1 MHHRVLGE
9 RMSFLQRLWGWLTQA
24 RQRNAGK
31 AHPDLN
37 PYDVRRLVE
46 ELNLKAEAR
55 RLGEAGV
62 PAPDAIRPGGAEA
75 EAIQRVDR
83 VRQDYVD
90 WAAIRLSVLNERL
103 EKTDVTQTVNRARQA
118 DQEFE
123 RKASSLI
130 TEQEAVLR
138 ATGERARQT
147 DTELRAFRAEHGLT
161 RGAEYPMGARKFFNS
176 ALLVFLVVFEGVL
189 NASFFAQGLDS
200 GLLGGAAYAM
210 ALAALNVAI
219 AFGLGKWPSRYL
231 HHRQPGMKALGWLA
245 VLAALLGMV
254 LIGLSIAH
262 FRDALT
268 AGSTEPPAA
277 AMHALMTTPLMLKD
291 LMSWGLFG
299 ISVVF
304 ALIAFFD
311 GHFSDDLYPGYGK
324 VSRRADGSAVAY
336 EAELQYLRTGL
347 DELREQEVSAL
358 DTAARESQASVA
370 TFATTIEDKRSAK
383 LKLEAALQDSAN
395 SLEAVLLIFRQENE
409 VARRGSPRP
418 AYFDHPPQL
427 APLSLPDFATQADE
441 ERLTAQRALSETLT
455 AEVQEIRG
463 RMQAA
468 FNQKFDLLK
477 PLPQHFGAREGKA

>member
-1 MHHRVLGE
+1 
-9 RMSFLQRLWGWLTQA
+9 MSFLQRVWGWLTQA

-62 PAPDAIRPGGAEA
+62 PAPEATRPGGAEA

-90 WAAIRLSVLNERL
+90 WASVRLSVLNERL

-123 RKASSLI
+123 RRASSLI
-130 TEQEAVLR
+130 TEQETVLR
-138 ATGERARQT
+138 ATGERARQL
-147 DTELRAFRAEHGLT
+147 DSELRAFRSVHRLSRSAV
-161 RGAEYPMGARKFFNS
+161 YPTGARAFFGY
-176 ALLVFLVVFEGVL
+176 ALLLFLVVLEGVL
-189 NASFFAQGLDS
+189 NASFFAQGVDS

-219 AFGLGKWPSRYL
+219 AYGLGRWPSRYL
-231 HHRQPGMKALGWLA
+231 HHKRPGLKAFGWFA
-245 VLAALLGMV
+245 VLAALVAMV
-254 LIGLSIAH
+254 VVGLSIAH

-268 AGSTEPPAA
+268 AGSTEAPAA
-277 AMHALMTTPLMLKD
+277 AMHALMAAPLMLKD

-311 GHFSDDLYPGYGK
+311 GHYSDDLYPGYGK
-324 VSRRADGSAVAY
+324 VSRRADEAAEAY
-336 EAELQYLRTGL
+336 ETELQSLRTGL
-347 DELREQEVSAL
+347 DELREQEVKAL
-358 DTAARESQASVA
+358 EAAARDSQASVA
-370 TFATTIEDKRSAK
+370 NFATTIEDKRSAK

-409 VARRGSPRP
+409 VARKGLPRP
-418 AYFDHPPQL
+418 AYFDQPPQL
-427 APLSLPDFATQADE
+427 APLNLPDFGTQADE
-441 ERLTAQRALSETLT
+441 ERLAAQRVLSEMLI
-455 AEVQEIRG
+455 AELQEIRG
-463 RMQAA
+463 RIQAA

-477 PLPQHFGAREGKA
+477 PLPQHFEANEGKT

>member
-1 MHHRVLGE
+1 
-9 RMSFLQRLWGWLTQA
+9 MSLLQRMWRWLTQS

-37 PYDVRRLVE
+37 PYDVKRLVE

-55 RLGEAGV
+55 RLGDAGV
-62 PAPDAIRPGGAEA
+62 PAPDATRPGGAEA

-90 WAAIRLSVLNERL
+90 WAAVRLSVLNERL
-103 EKTDVTQTVNRARQA
+103 EKTDVTQIVNRARQA

-138 ATGERARQT
+138 ATGEHARQL
-147 DTELRAFRAEHGLT
+147 DEELRAFRASHGLN
-161 RGAEYPMGARKFFNS
+161 RSAVYPTGARAFFAY
-176 ALLVFLVVFEGVL
+176 ALLLFLVVLEGVL
-189 NASFFAQGLDS
+189 NASFFAQGVDS

-219 AFGLGKWPSRYL
+219 AYGLGRWPSRYL
-231 HHRQPGMKALGWLA
+231 HHRHPGMKVLGWFA
-245 VLAALLGMV
+245 VLAAIAGMV
-254 LIGLSIAH
+254 IVGLSIAH

-268 AGSTEPPAA
+268 AGSTEAPAV
-277 AMHALMTTPLMLKD
+277 AMNALITAPLMLKD

-304 ALIAFFD
+304 ALVAFFD
-311 GHFSDDLYPGYGK
+311 GHFSDDLYPGYGRL
-324 VSRRADGSAVAY
+324 SRRADETADAY
-336 EAELQYLRTGL
+336 EAELQSLRSGL
-347 DELREQEVSAL
+347 DELREQEVTAL
-358 DTAARESQASVA
+358 DAAARDSQSSVA
-370 TFATTIEDKRSAK
+370 HFASTIEDKRSAK

-409 VARRGSPRP
+409 VARKGLPRP
-418 AYFDHPPQL
+418 TYFELPPQL
-427 APLSLPDFATQADE
+427 APLSLPDFGTQGDE
-441 ERLTAQRALSETLT
+441 ERLAAQRVLSEKLI
-455 AEVQEIRG
+455 AEVQDIRG
-463 RMQAA
+463 RIQAA

-477 PLPQHFGAREGKA
+477 PLPQHFEAAKGNS

>member
-1 MHHRVLGE
+1 MT
-9 RMSFLQRLWGWLTQA
+9 FLKRLWGWLTQG

-37 PYDVRRLVE
+37 PYDVKKLVE

-55 RLGEAGV
+55 RLGEAGI
-62 PAPDAIRPGGAEA
+62 PAPDAARPGGAEA

-90 WAAIRLSVLNERL
+90 WAAVRLSVLNEQL
-103 EKTDVTQTVNRARQA
+103 EKIDVTQTVNRARQA

-138 ATGERARQT
+138 ATGERARLLLS
-147 DTELRAFRAEHGLT
+147 ELRAFRTEHGLT
-161 RGAEYPMGARKFFNS
+161 RGAVYPTGARAFFGY
-176 ALLVFLVVFEGVL
+176 ALLLFLVVLEGLL
-189 NASFFAQGLDS
+189 NASFFAQGVDS

-219 AFGLGKWPSRYL
+219 AYGLGRWPSRYI
-231 HHRQPGMKALGWLA
+231 HHKRPGLKLLGWSA
-245 VLAALLGMV
+245 VLAALVCMLV
-254 LIGLSIAH
+254 VGLSIAH

-268 AGSTEPPAA
+268 GGSTDAPAE
-277 AMHALMTTPLMLKD
+277 AMHALLSAPLRLKD

-304 ALIAFFD
+304 AIIAFFD
-311 GHFSDDLYPGYGK
+311 GHLSDDLYPGFGK
-324 VSRRADGSAVAY
+324 VSRRAEEAAEAY
-336 EAELQYLRTGL
+336 ETELQSLRTEL
-347 DELREQEVSAL
+347 DELRAQEVKML
-358 DTAARESQASVA
+358 DAAARDSQASVA
-370 TFATTIEDKRSAK
+370 SFATTIDDKRSAK

-409 VARRGSPRP
+409 VARKGLPRP
-418 AYFDHPPQL
+418 AYFDQSPQL
-427 APLSLPDFATQADE
+427 APLNLPDFGTQADE
-441 ERLTAQRALSETLT
+441 ERLTVQRALAEKLT
-455 AEVQEIRG
+455 AEVQDIRG
-463 RMQAA
+463 RIQAA
-468 FNQKFDLLK
+468 FNRKFDLLK
-477 PLPQHFGAREGKA
+477 PLPQHFEGEDKA

>member
-1 MHHRVLGE
+1 
-9 RMSFLQRLWGWLTQA
+9 MSFLQRLWGWLTQA

-37 PYDVRRLVE
+37 PYDVKKLVE

-62 PAPDAIRPGGAEA
+62 PAPDATRPGGAEA

-138 ATGERARQT
+138 ATGDRARQL
-147 DTELRAFRAEHGLT
+147 DTELRAFKAEHELT
-161 RGAEYPMGARKFFNS
+161 RGAVYPTGARAFFGY
-176 ALLVFLVVFEGVL
+176 AVLFFLVVLEGVL
-189 NASFFAQGLDS
+189 NASFFAQGVDS

-219 AFGLGKWPSRYL
+219 AYGLGRWPSRYL
-231 HHRQPGMKALGWLA
+231 HHKQSGLKIIGSSA
-245 VLAALLGMV
+245 VLAALIGMV
-254 LIGLSIAH
+254 VVGLAIAH
-262 FRDALT
+262 FRDTLT
-268 AGSTEPPAA
+268 AGSTEAPAA
-277 AMHALMTTPLMLKD
+277 AMHALMSAPFKLKD

-304 ALIAFFD
+304 AVIAFFD

-324 VSRRADGSAVAY
+324 VARRADRAAEEY
-336 EAELQYLRTGL
+336 ETELQSMRSGL
-347 DELREQEVSAL
+347 DELREQEVKAL
-358 DTAARESQASVA
+358 EAAVRDSQASVA
-370 TFATTIEDKRSAK
+370 NFATTIDDKRTTK
-383 LKLEAALQDSAN
+383 LRIEAALQDSAN

-409 VARRGSPRP
+409 VARKGLPRP
-418 AYFDHPPQL
+418 AYFDQPPQL
-427 APLSLPDFATQADE
+427 APLNLPDFGTQPDE
-441 ERLTAQRALSETLT
+441 ERLAAQRGLAEKLM
-455 AEVQEIRG
+455 AEVQDIRG
-463 RMQAA
+463 RIQAA
-468 FNQKFDLLK
+468 FNQKYDLLK
-477 PLPQHFGAREGKA
+477 PLPQHFEAGEGKA

>member
-1 MHHRVLGE
+1 
-9 RMSFLQRLWGWLTQA
+9 MSFLKRLWVWLTQA
-24 RQRNAGK
+24 GHRSAGK

-37 PYDVRRLVE
+37 PYDVKRLVE

-62 PAPDAIRPGGAEA
+62 PAPDATRPGGAEA

-90 WAAIRLSVLNERL
+90 WAAVRLSVLNERL

-138 ATGERARQT
+138 ATGELARQM
-147 DTELRAFRAEHGLT
+147 DAELRVFKTAHALT
-161 RGAEYPMGARKFFNS
+161 RSAVYPTGARAFFGY
-176 ALLVFLVVFEGVL
+176 ALLLFLIVLEGVL
-189 NASFFAQGLDS
+189 NASFFAQGVDS

-219 AFGLGKWPSRYL
+219 AYGLGKWPSRYF
-231 HHRQPGMKALGWLA
+231 HHRRLGMKIFGWLA
-245 VLAALLGMV
+245 VLIALVCMV
-254 LIGLSIAH
+254 AIGLSIAH

-268 AGSTEPPAA
+268 VGNTEAPAV
-277 AMHALMTTPLMLKD
+277 AMHALMTTPLKLKD

-304 ALIAFFD
+304 AVIAFFD
-311 GHFSDDLYPGYGK
+311 GHFSDDLYPGYGG
-324 VSRRADGSAVAY
+324 VSRRADAAAESY
-336 EAELQYLRTGL
+336 EYELQSMRTEL
-347 DELREQEVSAL
+347 DELRKQEVKAL
-358 DTAARESQASVA
+358 DAAARDSQASVA
-370 TFATTIEDKRSAK
+370 DFATTIEDKRLAK
-383 LKLEAALQDSAN
+383 LKLEAALHDSAN

-409 VARRGSPRP
+409 VARKGLPRP
-418 AYFDHPPQL
+418 AYFDQPPQL
-427 APLSLPDFATQADE
+427 TPLNLPDFETQADE
-441 ERLTAQRALSETLT
+441 ERLAAQRVMAERLI

-463 RMQAA
+463 RIQAA

-477 PLPQHFGAREGKA
+477 PLPQHFETDEGTV

>member
-1 MHHRVLGE
+1 MN
-9 RMSFLQRLWGWLTQA
+9 FLQRVWGWLTHS

-37 PYDVRRLVE
+37 PYDVKKLVW
-46 ELNLKAEAR
+46 ELNLKIEAR

-62 PAPDAIRPGGAEA
+62 PAPDAVRPGGAEA

-103 EKTDVTQTVNRARQA
+103 EKTDVTHTVNRARQA

-138 ATGERARQT
+138 ATGERARQL
-147 DTELRAFRAEHGLT
+147 DAELLAFKSEHGLT
-161 RGAEYPMGARKFFNS
+161 RGAIYPTGARAFFGY
-176 ALLVFLVVFEGVL
+176 ALLAFLVVFEGLL

-210 ALAALNVAI
+210 SLAALNVAI
-219 AFGLGKWPSRYL
+219 AYGLGRWPSRYL
-231 HHRQPGMKALGWLA
+231 HHKQPGMKMLGWSA
-245 VLAALLGMV
+245 VLAALICMVVVGM
-254 LIGLSIAH
+254 SIAH

-268 AGSTEPPAA
+268 AGSTEAPAE
-277 AMHALMTTPLMLKD
+277 AMRALMTAPLILKD
-291 LMSWGLFG
+291 LMSWGLLG
-299 ISVVF
+299 MSVLF

-311 GHFSDDLYPGYGK
+311 GHRSDDLYPGYGK
-324 VSRRADGSAVAY
+324 VARRADTAAEEY
-336 EAELQYLRTGL
+336 ETELQYLRSGL
-347 DELREQEVSAL
+347 DKLREQEVNAL
-358 DTAARESQASVA
+358 DAAARDAQAGVA
-370 TFATTIEDKRSAK
+370 TFATTIDDKRSTK
-383 LKLEAALQDSAN
+383 LRLEAALQDSAN

-409 VARRGSPRP
+409 IARKGLSRP
-418 AYFDHPPQL
+418 AYFDQPPQL
-427 APLSLPDFATQADE
+427 APLNLPDFGTEADE
-441 ERLTAQRALSETLT
+441 ERLMAQRVLAERLT

-463 RMQAA
+463 RIQAA

-477 PLPQHFGAREGKA
+477 PLLQHFEFIEGKA

>member
-1 MHHRVLGE
+1 
-9 RMSFLQRLWGWLTQA
+9 MSFLQRLWGWLTQA
-24 RQRNAGK
+24 RHRNAVK

-37 PYDVRRLVE
+37 PYDVKRLVE
-46 ELNLKAEAR
+46 ELNLRAEAL
-55 RLGEAGV
+55 RLGAAGV
-62 PAPDAIRPGGAEA
+62 PAPDATRPGGAEA

-90 WAAIRLSVLNERL
+90 WAAVRLGVLNERL
-103 EKTDVTQTVNRARQA
+103 EKTDVTQIVNRARQA

-138 ATGERARQT
+138 ATGERARQL
-147 DTELRAFRAEHGLT
+147 DAELRAFKAAHGLT
-161 RGAEYPMGARKFFNS
+161 RSAMYPTGARAFFGY
-176 ALLVFLVVFEGVL
+176 ALLLFLVVLEGIL
-189 NASFFAQGLDS
+189 NASFFAQGVDS

-219 AFGLGKWPSRYL
+219 AYGLGRWPCRYL
-231 HHRQPGMKALGWLA
+231 HHKQPGMKVLGWLS
-245 VLAALLGMV
+245 VLAALIGMV
-254 LIGLSIAH
+254 AVGLSIAH

-268 AGSTEPPAA
+268 AGSTEAPAA
-277 AMHALMTTPLMLKD
+277 AMHALMTMPLMLKD

-324 VSRRADGSAVAY
+324 VSRRADEAAESY
-336 EAELQYLRTGL
+336 DAELQVLRTGL
-347 DELREQEVSAL
+347 DELREQEVKAL
-358 DTAARESQASVA
+358 DVAARDSQASVA
-370 TFATTIEDKRSAK
+370 YFANTIEDKRSAK

-409 VARRGSPRP
+409 VARNGLPRP
-418 AYFDHPPQL
+418 AYFDQPPQL
-427 APLSLPDFATQADE
+427 APLNLPDFGTEADE
-441 ERLTAQRALSETLT
+441 ERLAAQRVLSDTLI
-455 AEVQEIRG
+455 AEVQAIRS
-463 RMQAA
+463 RIQAA

-477 PLPQHFGAREGKA
+477 PLPEHFEAAEAQV

>member
-1 MHHRVLGE
+1 MNFLNRVW
-9 RMSFLQRLWGWLTQA
+9 RWLTQG
-24 RQRNAGK
+24 RQRNARK

-37 PYDVRRLVE
+37 PYDVARLVE
-46 ELNLKAEAR
+46 DLNLKAEAR

-62 PAPDAIRPGGAEA
+62 PAPGATRPGGAEA

-90 WAAIRLSVLNERL
+90 WAAVRLSVLNERL

-130 TEQEAVLR
+130 TEQDAVLR
-138 ATGERARQT
+138 ATGERARQL
-147 DTELRAFRAEHGLT
+147 DAELRAFKSGHGLN
-161 RGAEYPMGARKFFNS
+161 RRAVYPTGARAFFGY
-176 ALLVFLVVFEGVL
+176 ALLLFLVVLEGVL
-189 NASFFAQGLDS
+189 NASFFAQGVDS

-219 AFGLGKWPSRYL
+219 AYGLGRWPSRFL
-231 HHRQPGMKALGWLA
+231 HHRRSGMKVFGWGA
-245 VLAALLGMV
+245 VLAALVGMV
-254 LIGLSIAH
+254 VVGLSIAH

-268 AGSTEPPAA
+268 AGSTEAPAA
-277 AMHALMTTPLMLKD
+277 AMHALMNTPLVLKD
-291 LMSWGLFG
+291 LLSWGLFG

-324 VSRRADGSAVAY
+324 VSRRADEAAEAY
-336 EAELQYLRTGL
+336 ESELQALRTGL
-347 DELREQEVSAL
+347 DELREQEVKAL
-358 DTAARESQASVA
+358 DAAAKDSQASVVS
-370 TFATTIEDKRSAK
+370 FATTIEDKRSAK
-383 LKLEAALQDSAN
+383 LKFEAALQDSSN

-409 VARRGSPRP
+409 VARKGLPRP
-418 AYFDHPPQL
+418 TYFDQPPQL
-427 APLSLPDFATQADE
+427 APLNLPDFGTQADE
-441 ERLTAQRALSETLT
+441 ERLATQRVLAEKLL

-463 RMQAA
+463 RIQAA

-477 PLPQHFGAREGKA
+477 PLPQHFEVDEGKG

>member
-1 MHHRVLGE
+1 MHHRVPRE
-9 RMSFLQRLWGWLTQA
+9 RMSFLKRVWEWLTQG
-24 RQRNAGK
+24 RQRNARK

-62 PAPDAIRPGGAEA
+62 PAPDATRPGGAEA

-90 WAAIRLSVLNERL
+90 WAAVRLSVLNERL

-123 RKASSLI
+123 RNASSLI

-138 ATGERARQT
+138 ATGERARQF
-147 DTELRAFRAEHGLT
+147 DAELRAFKSAHGLT
-161 RGAEYPMGARKFFNS
+161 RSAVYPMGTRRFFNG
-176 ALLVFLVVFEGVL
+176 ALLAFLVVFEGVL
-189 NASFFAQGLDS
+189 NASFFAHGVDS

-219 AFGLGKWPSRYL
+219 AFGLGKWPGRYL

-245 VLAALLGMV
+245 VLAALVAMV
-254 LIGLSIAH
+254 VVGLSIAH

-268 AGSTEPPAA
+268 AGSTEAPAA
-277 AMHALMTTPLMLKD
+277 AMHALMTTPFMLKD
-291 LMSWGLFG
+291 LMSWGLLG

-324 VSRRADGSAVAY
+324 VSRRSDEAADAY
-336 EAELQYLRTGL
+336 ESELQALRSGL
-347 DELREQEVSAL
+347 DELREQEVKAL
-358 DTAARESQASVA
+358 DAAAKDSQASVA
-370 TFATTIEDKRSAK
+370 SFATTIEDKRSAK

-409 VARRGSPRP
+409 VARKGLLRP
-418 AYFDHPPQL
+418 AYFDQPPQL
-427 APLSLPDFATQADE
+427 APLNLPDFGTQADE
-441 ERLTAQRALSETLT
+441 ERLAAQRVLAEKLI

-463 RMQAA
+463 RIQAA

-477 PLPQHFGAREGKA
+477 PLPQHFEESEGKA